1 MEDPV
6 SLSDTEDYSLA
17 DSSLLQT
24 SRDHQD
30 YLVMTIELGD
40 GQQEHIKIHSS
51 DDPIQLAHDFIQ
63 SHQLSSDLEQSL
75 ANLIKQNIGLL
86 DKRSQ
91 PSPLFKSSL
100 SNYNSLTKD
109 PNQFRSFEVPSI
121 IKHTPQINKKSL
133 MITSKQSR
141 GDIHERLYKL
151 AARKKQKAKMERERE
166 KERDTLDSHEKSTP
180 SFYNP
185 GEILYIKGMAMKH
198 SKKRFAEEIEK
209 EKEVVLEKELTFK
222 PCINPGERRYDEKP
236 EDVLWKKGKE
246 YEVHKKILKEKFA
259 REEIKECSF
268 QPNPDKN
275 KNIDRKVHEELYK
288 ESYVRLEKMNELS
301 HKKLFPF
308 EPNSDKPKTDRK
320 ESKEEFIER
329 LYNSKQKLYEEME
342 KLRSLQQANYDLKTG
357 QKFFTPEVNKSHE
370 ASIRKQDKNIWEY
383 LYDMKDSKKENI
395 RKLLKEE
402 ENYWKENANSSKL
415 GTMSQKVFE
424 KFRFKQYKKLFESMD
439 SDKDGYISAE
449 SIDLNSI
456 DSKKLEVLSPLL
468 EHLLNSGD
476 DIDFNTFAQHL
487 EQLRDHL
494 DLTQKDVILSRDRKV
509 EVVEIDPHPMLNPNT
524 IEIYERIR
532 PDEGLY
538 ERGVKEKIVNQLRN
552 EKKKQLREE
561 ELVKDCSFKPTLVT
575 GGKVGYSIFN

>member
-17 DSSLLQT
+17 DNSLLQT

-30 YLVMTIELGD
+30 FLIMTIELGD
-40 GQQEHIKIHSS
+40 GQQEHIKIHIS

-75 ANLIKQNIGLL
+75 ANLIKQNLGLL

-121 IKHTPQINKKSL
+121 VKHTPQINKKSM
-133 MITSKQSR
+133 MITAKQSR

-151 AARKKQKAKMERERE
+151 AARKRQKARIDKE
-166 KERDTLDSHEKSTP
+166 KERESFNSHQKSTP
-180 SFYNP
+180 TFYNP
-185 GEILYIKGMAMKH
+185 GEVLYIKGQAMQH
-198 SKKRFAEEIEK
+198 SRRRFTQEIEK
-209 EKEVVLEKELTFK
+209 EKEAVLGKELTFK
-222 PCINPGERRYDEKP
+222 PCINSGERRYDERP

-246 YEVHKKILKEKFA
+246 YEVHKQVLKEKFA
-259 REEIKECSF
+259 REEVKECSF

-275 KNIDRKVHEELYK
+275 RNAERKVHEELYK
-288 ESYVRLEKMNELS
+288 ESYVRLEKMNELA

-308 EPNSDKPKTDRK
+308 EPNSSLPKYEKTESQEDFIDR
-320 ESKEEFIER
+320 
-329 LYNSKQKLYEEME
+329 LLNSKQKLYEEME
-342 KLRSLQQANYDLKTG
+342 KLRNLEPRDFDRCTG
-357 QKFFTPEVNKSHE
+357 QKFFSPVVNQNHE
-370 ASIRKQDKNIWEY
+370 ASSRKRDKNIWQY
-383 LYDMKDSKKENI
+383 LYEMKDSKKENI

-402 ENYWKENANSSKL
+402 EKYWKENANTSKL

-424 KFRFKQYKKLFESMD
+424 KFRVKQYKKLFEYMD
-439 SDKDGYISAE
+439 SDKDGKISAE

-476 DIDFNTFAQHL
+476 DIDFVTFSQHL
-487 EQLRDHL
+487 EQLREHL
-494 DLTQKDVILSRDRKV
+494 DLAHKDVILSRDRKV
-509 EVVEIDPHPMLNPNT
+509 EVPEIDPHPVLNPNT

-561 ELVKDCSFKPTLVT
+561 GLVKDCSFKPALVN
-575 GGKVGYSIFN
+575 GGRVRYSIFN

>member
-17 DSSLLQT
+17 DSSMLQT
-24 SRDHQD
+24 SHDHQD
-30 YLVMTIELGD
+30 YLIMTIELGD

-51 DDPIQLAHDFIQ
+51 DDPIQLAHNFIQ
-63 SHQLSSDLEQSL
+63 SHQLSSDLEESL

-91 PSPLFKSSL
+91 PIPLFKSSL
-100 SNYNSLTKD
+100 SNYNSSAKD
-109 PNQFRSFEVPSI
+109 PNQFRPFEVPSI
-121 IKHTPQINKKSL
+121 TKHTPQINKKSL
-133 MITSKQSR
+133 MITARQSR

-151 AARKKQKAKMERERE
+151 AARKKQKEKLARDKERES
-166 KERDTLDSHEKSTP
+166 LDIHEKTTP

-185 GEILYIKGMAMKH
+185 GEILYIKGMAMQH
-198 SKKRFAEEIEK
+198 SRKRLTEETEK
-209 EKEVVLEKELTFK
+209 EKEAALEKQLTFK

-246 YEVHKKILKEKFA
+246 YEVHKKVLKEKFA
-259 REEIKECSF
+259 REEIKHCSF

-275 KNIDRKVHEELYK
+275 KNSDRKVHEELYK
-288 ESYVRLEKMNELS
+288 ESYVRLEKMNELAN
-301 HKKLFPF
+301 KKLFPF
-308 EPNSDKPKTDRK
+308 EPNSDKPKTERT
-320 ESKEEFIER
+320 ESQDDFIDR

-342 KLRSLQQANYDLKTG
+342 KLRNLQQFNYDPYTG
-357 QKFFTPEVNKSHE
+357 QKLFRPEVNKNHE
-370 ASIRKQDKNIWEY
+370 ASTRKQDKNIWQY
-383 LYDMKDSKKENI
+383 LYQMKDTKKENI

-402 ENYWKENANSSKL
+402 EKYWKENANSSKL

-424 KFRFKQYKKLFESMD
+424 KFRFKQYKKLFECMD
-439 SDKDGYISAE
+439 SDKDGYISAD

-456 DSKKLEVLSPLL
+456 ESKKLEVLSPLL

-476 DIDFNTFAQHL
+476 DIDFSTFSQHL

-494 DLTQKDVILSRDRKV
+494 DLAQKDLILSRDRKV
-509 EVVEIDPHPMLNPNT
+509 EMNEIDPHPMLNPNT